1 MKRFAGSAALAVLL
15 VAGSLGRAQAQAPDF
30 DARQAA
36 ARAAF
41 VLGLEGYAEWCQGK
55 TLFQSRQKSCELLLE
70 LEPAHAGARKALGH
84 TRAKDGTWKP
94 PEKPKVFRDHE
105 KQALAEAAERWRAVV
120 AGYVTALIGLLE
132 DGALSPEQKEAVARA
147 AFRVDPDNERVH
159 VLLGEVQTEKGWV
172 LPETARAKERRQVM
186 LAAVRTAF
194 EQAPAMD
201 AVELSA
207 REQAIPLKLV
217 AFAAPGLR
225 VVGTT
230 GEEELL
236 RAAQAV
242 LALEHFLQ
250 TVFESTYALPE
261 DLTVFLLSSP
271 SQRAVFVASHPAI
284 PAAERAQYEKLEG
297 GGIQGT
303 NDFAFWTG
311 DTQRRIDGIVRL
323 VLGYWLAGAFEITW
337 RQGWA
342 YEGFGLFLT
351 RSLVRS
357 RLTWLAQA
365 SSVVNGAADM
375 ALRQKLLEPETNW
388 PDEALR
394 LLLEKRPPPLAE
406 LFEKDASALTTEDVL
421 YSYTLATYLLEAHPE
436 VIEKMLKRLGK
447 GYPGIAAFCEALEMD
462 AATFERHLE
471 RWLKERV

>member
-1 MKRFAGSAALAVLL
+1 MNRFEGSAALAMLL
-15 VAGSLGRAQAQAPDF
+15 VAGALGRTHAQASDF

-36 ARAAF
+36 ARAAL
-41 VLGLEGYAEWCQGK
+41 VKGLEGYAEWCQGK
-55 TLFQSRQKSCELLLE
+55 SLFQARQKACELLLV
-70 LEPAHAGARKALGH
+70 LEPEHAEAHKALGH
-84 TRAKDGTWKP
+84 TRAKDGTWKV
-94 PEKPKVFRDHE
+94 PEKPKAPRDFDR
-105 KQALAEAAERWRAVV
+105 QALAEAPEHWREAT
-120 AGYVTALIGLLE
+120 AGYLTAMVGLLE
-132 DGALSPEQKEAVARA
+132 AGTLSAEQKQAAARA
-147 AFRVDPDNERVH
+147 AFLVDPENERVH
-159 VLLGEVQTEKGWV
+159 VLLGEVKTDKGWV
-172 LPETARAKERRQVM
+172 LPETARAKERRQEM
-186 LAAVRTAF
+186 LEAVRKAF
-194 EQAPAMD
+194 EQAPAVE
-201 AVELSA
+201 AAELSA

-230 GEEELL
+230 GEEELR

-242 LALEHFLQ
+242 LALEVFVQ
-250 TVFESTYALPE
+250 TVFESTYALPK
-261 DLTVFLLSSP
+261 DLTVFLFSDP
-271 SQRAVFVASHPAI
+271 SQRAAFVASHPAI
-284 PAAERAQYEKLEG
+284 PAAERGQYEKLEG

-323 VLGYWLAGAFEITW
+323 VLGFWLSGAFEIGV

-365 SSVVNGAADM
+365 STVVSGTADM

-394 LLLEKRPPPLAE
+394 MLLEKRTPPLAE
-406 LFEKDASALTTEDVL
+406 LFKKDASALTTEDVL
-421 YSYTLATYLLEAHPE
+421 YSYILATYLLEAHPE
-436 VIEKMLKRLGK
+436 VIAKMLKRLGT
-447 GYPGIAAFCEALEMD
+447 GYPGISAFREALEMD
-462 AATFERHLE
+462 AATFELHLE

>member
-1 MKRFAGSAALAVLL
+1 MNRFAGGAALAVLL
-15 VAGSLGRAQAQAPDF
+15 VAGSLGWAQASDF
-30 DARQAA
+30 DARRAA
-36 ARAAF
+36 ARAEL
-41 VLGLEGYAEWCQGK
+41 VKGLEGYAEWCTGK
-55 TLFQSRQKSCELLLE
+55 NLFQARLKACELLLQ
-70 LEPAHAGARKALGH
+70 LEPEHAQAHKALGH
-84 TRAKDGTWKP
+84 ARAKDGTWKV
-94 PEKPKVFRDHE
+94 PEKTKPPRDFD
-105 KQALAEAAERWRAVV
+105 KQALAEAPERWREATD
-120 AGYVTALIGLLE
+120 AYLAAMTGLLE
-132 DGALSPEQKEAVARA
+132 SGKLSADQRQAAAGAVFL
-147 AFRVDPDNERVH
+147 VDPENERVH
-159 VLLGEVQTEKGWV
+159 VLLGEKKTDKGWV
-172 LPETARAKERRQVM
+172 LPETVRAKERRQEM
-186 LAAVRTAF
+186 LEAVRKAF
-194 EQAPAMD
+194 EQAPAMKT
-201 AVELSA
+201 VELDA
-207 REQAIPLKLV
+207 REKAIPLKLT

-230 GEEELL
+230 GEEELR

-242 LALEHFLQ
+242 LALEVFLQ
-250 TVFESTYALPE
+250 TVFASTYSLP
-261 DLTVFLLSSP
+261 DNLTVFLLADP
-271 SQRAVFVASHPAI
+271 SQRVPFVANHPAI
-284 PAAERAQYEKLEG
+284 PAAQRAQYELLEG

-323 VLGYWLAGAFEITW
+323 VLGFWLSGAFEIGV

-365 SSVVNGAADM
+365 STVADAKADM

-394 LLLEKRPPPLAE
+394 MLLEKRTPPLAE
-406 LFEKDASALTTEDVL
+406 LFTKDASALTTEDVL
-421 YSYTLATYLLEAHPE
+421 YSYILATYLLETHPE
-436 VIEKMLKRLGK
+436 VIAKMLKRLGT
-447 GYPGIAAFCEALEMD
+447 GYPGISAFCEALEMD